1 MSNYKY
7 PYGIENVEDNKITF
21 TKEYLEYYLNICES
35 TAKRAKEQ
43 DDEESFSYFMGRAGV
58 FKALL
63 EYFNK

>member
-43 DDEESFSYFMGRAGV
+43 DD
-58 FKALL
+58 
-63 EYFNK
+63 